1 MPPKRTRASSS
12 ADEDGAP
19 FHFFSG
25 ASHHLGAQPVTP
37 PQEPAPKKKRILRK
51 PSSAPSQ
58 PITPPTSS
66 DSEGVRLEGRLLKQQ
81 SYQIQDHPYD
91 DDYEELSDS
100 KNFELVCNIKDMAIY
115 WSKIL
120 PIDDMTTWMKQKSH
134 RLARQATHTR
144 FSNPDASEWNRFSNT
159 SI

>member
-12 ADEDGAP
+12 ADEHGAP

-51 PSSAPSQ
+51 RSSAPSQ
-58 PITPPTSS
+58 PITPPESN
-66 DSEGVRLEGRLLKQQ
+66 DSEGFRLECRLLKQQ

-91 DDYEELSDS
+91 VDAEELNDCT
-100 KNFELVCNIKDMAIY
+100 NFELVCNIKDMAID

-120 PIDDMTTWMKQKSH
+120 PVDDMTTWMKQTSH
-134 RLARQATHTR
+134 DLARQA
-144 FSNPDASEWNRFSNT
+144 NALGLAIQMDLNGIGEK
-159 SI
+159 I